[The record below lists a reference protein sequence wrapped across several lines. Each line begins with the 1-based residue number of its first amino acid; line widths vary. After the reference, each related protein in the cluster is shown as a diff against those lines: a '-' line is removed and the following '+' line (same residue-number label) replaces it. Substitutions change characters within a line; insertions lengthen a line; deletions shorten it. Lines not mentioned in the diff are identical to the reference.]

1 MDLGLDSRTIL
12 TEDLIFRDETGNNP
26 SNVKNDLFSATPI
39 MAGRMINDS
48 SPETPFMT
56 SNFKPKPDTTPL
68 VGKIEIEPIEESKIE
83 LGAIIIKKPDFSK
96 VPDKEAGSRFT
107 FGVCDMPNFKNLML
121 QNRTHLKDN

>member
-26 SNVKNDLFSATPI
+26 SESNDKNDLFSATPI

-56 SNFKPKPDTTPL
+56 SNF
-68 VGKIEIEPIEESKIE
+68 
-83 LGAIIIKKPDFSK
+83 
-96 VPDKEAGSRFT
+96 
-107 FGVCDMPNFKNLML
+107 
-121 QNRTHLKDN
+121 